1 MFTEGENIVLE
12 TPGSYAMRTVPV
24 VLGTEFGFAPCANQ
38 TLDILV
44 WVFSPSV
51 WPVVLSGACH
61 RFKCTSKVPRGSSA
75 LEAG

>member
-12 TPGSYAMRTVPV
+12 TPGSYAMRTVSV
-24 VLGTEFGFAPCANQ
+24 VLGTEFGFAPYANQ
-38 TLDILV
+38 TLLV

-61 RFKCTSKVPRGSSA
+61 RFKCTSKVPGGSSA